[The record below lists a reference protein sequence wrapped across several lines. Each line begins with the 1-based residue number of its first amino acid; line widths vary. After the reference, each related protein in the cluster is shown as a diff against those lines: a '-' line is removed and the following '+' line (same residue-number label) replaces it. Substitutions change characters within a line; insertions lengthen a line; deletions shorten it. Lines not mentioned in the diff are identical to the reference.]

1 MRVYFDKTHIFLCCW
16 ASVCSFSFHCAW
28 AFFFFLP
35 KTLFLKKHI
44 FLYFEW
50 IILSYIP
57 HPLVQIFLNRK
68 KLIIDLWGTYLS
80 PSHFRQ
86 RNTECLWSSA
96 LRPCSRLH
104 SLDINRKIGS
114 VAAAFGLAALCL
126 NVLNW
131 KCGGSSENISWVNP
145 QNWLGD
151 IEKRWDGWDASS
163 CLP

>member
-1 MRVYFDKTHIFLCCW
+1 MSLSIRLLIFFSLCLF
-16 ASVCSFSFHCAW
+16 VCLFW
-28 AFFFFLP
+28 P

-57 HPLVQIFLNRK
+57 HLLVQIFLNCK
-68 KLIIDLWGTYLS
+68 KMIIDLWGTFLT

-86 RNTECLWSSA
+86 NTEGLWSSA
-96 LRPCSRLH
+96 LLPCSRLH

-114 VAAAFGLAALCL
+114 VAATFRLAAQCL

-131 KCGGSSENISWVNP
+131 KCGGSSETISWVNP

-151 IEKRWDGWDASS
+151 IEKR
-163 CLP
+163 